1 MEKADKEKFM
11 SEIWKKYNATKDVEF
26 LAKACEEA
34 AETHQTT
41 GPPRLQSYARNAQ
54 SDASCWPKGGRGSQG
69 RPCVEPGRP

>member
-34 AETHQTT
+34 PFFGQKEMALEI
-41 GPPRLQSYARNAQ
+41 ARILRMVRNIN
-54 SDASCWPKGGRGSQG
+54 K
-69 RPCVEPGRP
+69 